1 MRARWGLLFGLSDDA
16 WKAGAPASA
25 DAIATHASSA
35 ANAVILAHRQ
45 MLGVDPSTKVAGAIL
60 GGLGLQPGTAFDT
73 RKDAL
78 PLARRMLAYS
88 AMTPAF
94 QTR

>member
-1 MRARWGLLFGLSDDA
+1 VLSYDA
-16 WKAGAPASA
+16 WKAGAPSA
-25 DAIATHASSA
+25 AYAIATHASSA
-35 ANAVILAHRQ
+35 ANAVIMAHRQ
-45 MLGVDPSTKVAGAIL
+45 MLGVDPSTKVAAAIL
-60 GGLGLQPGTAFDT
+60 GGLGLPPAAAFDT

-78 PLARRMLAYS
+78 PLARRMLAYA